1 VAVKWFNFRLAI
13 NTCHQAQRRR
23 SKTDRF
29 RNLGP
34 GNEGS
39 FAFGLN
45 AEPEKRNNYMIV
57 P

>member
-1 VAVKWFNFRLAI
+1 MSPGTKEEKQDI
-13 NTCHQAQRRR
+13 
-23 SKTDRF
+23 DRF